1 MYHLA
6 RWSAAGRRWC
16 AGLRH
21 STLGWLQSRPLPGGR
36 PWGDRLAPAVSA
48 PAVSAPAVSA
58 PAVSA
63 SVQWRLGV
71 ALVIFTALG
80 ALLIV
85 RPVVELPVDIPVDLE
100 PAPGTAQC
108 NYELLGAFS
117 RYMRSRGKGLRY
129 ALAAGTLL
137 GAMRNEPPGLLQWE
151 HDVDVY
157 MPARDASHLLRRLQ
171 RDCAASA
178 WYHWR
183 SAAANLAASLTP
195 ISSRSHHD
203 LIPISSRPHDR
214 PQIPIASHRI
224 SILLSPNSRFP

>member
-36 PWGDRLAPAVSA
+36 PWGDRLAPVVSA
-48 PAVSAPAVSA
+48 PAVSAR
-58 PAVSA
+58 
-63 SVQWRLGV
+63 VQWRLGV
-71 ALVIFTALG
+71 ALVMFTAALG
-80 ALLIV
+80 AVLMV
-85 RPVVELPVDIPVDLE
+85 RPVVELPVDLE

-117 RYMRSRGKGLRY
+117 KYMRSRGKGLRY
-129 ALAAGTLL
+129 TLAAGTLL

-157 MPARDASHLLRRLQ
+157 MPARDASQLLRRLQ
-171 RDCAASA
+171 RDCAATA

-183 SAAANLAASLTP
+183 SAAASLAASPLEPFTP
-195 ISSRSHHD
+195 GLRLSKRRFWRERRLAEERAPRIVRRVESRAQVE
-203 LIPISSRPHDR
+203 PECAAA
-214 PQIPIASHRI
+214 IAHR
-224 SILLSPNSRFP
+224 LLV